1 MTEVEEA
8 LLRRSH
14 LPTTR
19 HGSARHGCAGLPHT
33 CRELRC
39 CPAPPPPP
47 PPPAT
52 DACCNS
58 AREGNDRRRAGSHA
72 PVPPATRAAHAEALV
87 CWAAGGAAL
96 MLTMATSAVR
106 DTVTRCTPGTV
117 VGGVNAVVRLPGTSV
132 GERQHTSLS
141 YTRQGGRGAG
151 AAAHP
156 TMVRTESMAIC
167 ENGQGGS
174 GQARRRG
181 VARRGDRR
189 AQRGGAHRGHSQ
201 QRTSLIIRP
210 EIAEEVCRRRKKGTT
225 HLLGS
230 RSWTGT
236 QTWQSILFVQTA
248 YRV

>member
-1 MTEVEEA
+1 MHAAIVRERGTIGGVLA
-8 LLRRSH
+8 RTRRYH
-14 LPTTR
+14 P
-19 HGSARHGCAGLPHT
+19 PH
-33 CRELRC
+33 
-39 CPAPPPPP
+39 APP
-47 PPPAT
+47 
-52 DACCNS
+52 
-58 AREGNDRRRAGSHA
+58 
-72 PVPPATRAAHAEALV
+72 TRKH
-87 CWAAGGAAL
+87 CWAPGAAAL

-106 DTVTRCTPGTV
+106 ATVTRCTPGTV

-189 AQRGGAHRGHSQ
+189 AQRGGAHRRHSQ

-210 EIAEEVCRRRKKGTT
+210 EIAEEVCRRRKKRNP
-225 HLLGS
+225 LRNL
-230 RSWTGT
+230 RIACTGT
-236 QTWQSILFVQTA
+236 ETWQSILFVQTA